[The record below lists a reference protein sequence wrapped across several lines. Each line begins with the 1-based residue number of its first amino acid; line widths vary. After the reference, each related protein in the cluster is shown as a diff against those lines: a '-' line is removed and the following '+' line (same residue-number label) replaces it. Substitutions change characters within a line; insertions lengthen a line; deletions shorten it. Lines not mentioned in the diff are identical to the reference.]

1 MILHAGRFGVDTTA
15 NGLTAP
21 IHALTVIQHKFEI
34 SEPVIEAIKQSL
46 TRPEMGGILGIDNSR
61 IVNKF
66 CHDSTGTT
74 TKTQYIPDVQRLNS
88 ILRQWAA
95 VQIRFVGFV
104 HSHPKGKEKL
114 SSCDLNYAKK
124 IKEECLLSE
133 ILMLLYIP
141 KEEKFIQY
149 VL

>member
-1 MILHAGRFGVDTTA
+1 MAERI
-15 NGLTAP
+15 P
-21 IHALTVIQHKFEI
+21 IENSVLDE
-34 SEPVIEAIKQSL
+34 IKQSL
-46 TRPEMGGILGIDNSR
+46 TRPETGGILGINSSR
-61 IVNKF
+61 VVTKF
-66 CHDSTGTT
+66 YYDSTGTT

-95 VQIRFVGFV
+95 AQIRFVGFV

-114 SSCDLNYAKK
+114 SSCDLSYAKE
-124 IKEECLLSE
+124 IKGKCSLSE

-141 KEEKFIQY
+141 DEKKFIQY

>member
-1 MILHAGRFGVDTTA
+1 VDTTA
-15 NGLTAP
+15 NGLTAL
-21 IHALTVIQHKFEI
+21 IHALMVTRHKFEI
-34 SEPVIEAIKQSL
+34 SETVIESIKQSL
-46 TRPEMGGILGIDNSR
+46 IQPEMGGILGIDNSH
-61 IVNKF
+61 VVTKF
-66 CHDSTGTT
+66 YHDSTGTT

-95 VQIRFVGFV
+95 AQIRFGGFV

-114 SSCDLNYAKK
+114 SSCDLSYAKE
-124 IKEECLLSE
+124 IKGKCSLSE

-141 KEEKFIQY
+141 DEKKFIHY

>member
-1 MILHAGRFGVDTTA
+1 MAERI
-15 NGLTAP
+15 P
-21 IHALTVIQHKFEI
+21 IENSVLDE
-34 SEPVIEAIKQSL
+34 IKQSL
-46 TRPEMGGILGIDNSR
+46 TRPETGGILGINSSR
-61 IVNKF
+61 VVTKF
-66 CHDSTGTT
+66 YYDSTGTT

-95 VQIRFVGFV
+95 AQIRFGGFV

-114 SSCDLNYAKK
+114 SSCDLSYAKE
-124 IKEECLLSE
+124 IKGKCSLSE

-141 KEEKFIQY
+141 DEKKFIHY

>member
-1 MILHAGRFGVDTTA
+1 MAEHI
-15 NGLTAP
+15 P
-21 IHALTVIQHKFEI
+21 IENLVLAEI
-34 SEPVIEAIKQSL
+34 KKNL

-61 IVNKF
+61 VVMKF
-66 CHDSTGTT
+66 YHDSTATT

-95 VQIRFVGFV
+95 AQIRFVGFV
-104 HSHPKGKEKL
+104 HSHPKGREKL
-114 SSCDLNYAKK
+114 SSCDLSYAKD
-124 IKEECLLSE
+124 IKEKCSLSE

-141 KEEKFIQY
+141 DEKKFIQY